1 MPTFLPKDYPKMILT
16 CDVLVAG
23 GGVAGLPAAVA
34 ASRAGARTVLVERES
49 FLGGTGV
56 TALHRYICGLYLNG
70 SAKPAATLNPGLV
83 REVIARLRTLSPASR
98 PLQMGRG
105 WGFPFEPAHLRA
117 VYESLA
123 QGALNLTRLT
133 SSTVKAVECAE
144 DGGILSVTVQTAG
157 GEQHF
162 QPRAVIDATG
172 SGAVIRLSGAPFALA
187 SEPDRQPG
195 GCTLHLQGIE
205 GDRQLLAIKIAWEL
219 GRLPAAEAVGLPP
232 FAGFAVGV
240 GDQEGF
246 CKFSLSPELALQGKE
261 AIQQRLDRVH
271 TLLAAHLPELRHSR
285 VAGHFH
291 LIEREGIRLAGE
303 WELDEL
309 SILQGR
315 KFPNGVARNAWPI
328 ESWEPGGSGPSYA
341 YPPDGDYYE
350 IPRRC
355 LRSGAVPNLFA
366 TGRCISA
373 THKALAS
380 TRPMGT
386 CIALGEAAGK
396 LAAVHR

>member
-1 MPTFLPKDYPKMILT
+1 MNST

-34 ASRAGARTVLVERES
+34 ASRAGARTLLVERER

-70 SAKPAATLNPGLV
+70 PSEPSATLNPGLA
-83 REVIARLRTLSPASR
+83 REVVARLRTLAPASR
-98 PLQMGRG
+98 PLQMDRS

-117 VYESLA
+117 VYENLA
-123 QGALNLTRLT
+123 EGEANLVRLT
-133 SSTVKAVECAE
+133 SSSVKAVECAE
-144 DGGILSVTVQTAG
+144 GGGIASVTVQTPE

-162 QPRAVIDATG
+162 TPRAVIDATG

-187 SEPDRQPG
+187 SEPERQPG
-195 GCTLHLQGIE
+195 GCTLHLAGIE
-205 GDRQLLAIKIAWEL
+205 GDRQLLAMKIAWQL

-232 FAGFAVGV
+232 FAGFAAGC
-240 GDQEGF
+240 GEHEGL
-246 CKFSLSPELALQGKE
+246 CKFSLSPELALLGKG

-271 TLLAAHLPELRHSR
+271 ALLAERLPELRQSR
-285 VAGHFH
+285 VVGHFH

-303 WELDEL
+303 WELDES
-309 SILQGR
+309 SILKGR
-315 KFPNGVARNAWPI
+315 KFPNGVVRNAWPI
-328 ESWEPGGSGPSYA
+328 EYWEPDVSGPLYA

-355 LRSGAVPNLFA
+355 LRSSTVPNLFA

-373 THKALAS
+373 TRKALSS

-396 LAAVHR
+396 LAAIHR

>member
-1 MPTFLPKDYPKMILT
+1 MDST

-34 ASRAGARTVLVERES
+34 ASRAGARTLLVERES

-70 SAKPAATLNPGLV
+70 EAEPAATLNPGLV
-83 REVIARLRTLSPASR
+83 REVVARLRTLSPASR

-123 QGALNLTRLT
+123 KGEANLIRLT
-133 SSTVKAVECAE
+133 SSTVKAVERAE
-144 DGGILSVTVQTAG
+144 GGVIASVTVQTPE

-162 QPRAVIDATG
+162 TPRAVIDATG
-172 SGAVIRLSGAPFALA
+172 SGAVIRLSGAPFLPA
-187 SEPDRQPG
+187 SEYERQPG
-195 GCTLHLQGIE
+195 GCTLQIAGIE
-205 GDRQLLAIKIAWEL
+205 GDRQLLAMKIAWQL
-219 GRLPAAEAVGLPP
+219 GRLPAAEAAGLPP
-232 FAGFAVGV
+232 FAGFAAGY
-240 GDQEGF
+240 GEGEGL
-246 CKFSLSPELALQGKE
+246 CKFSLSPELALLGE
-261 AIQQRLDRVH
+261 DAIQQRLDRVH
-271 TLLAAHLPELRHSR
+271 ALLSAYLPELRHSR
-285 VAGHFH
+285 VVGRFH
-291 LIEREGIRLAGE
+291 LFERDGVRLAGE
-303 WELDEL
+303 WELDES
-309 SILQGR
+309 SILAGR
-315 KFPNGVARNAWPI
+315 KFPNGVVRNAWPI
-328 ESWEPGGSGPSYA
+328 EYWEPGVSGPLYA

-355 LRSGAVPNLFA
+355 LRSNAVANLFA

-373 THKALAS
+373 TRKALSS
-380 TRPMGT
+380 TRLMGT

-396 LAAVHR
+396 LAAIHR